1 MFRDIFLDRFISI
14 ILVFFSYT
22 LVAFF
27 WYYLYFNFEPQKIF
41 LLLFF
46 PYGVIVL
53 GYLFFNNKIIF
64 SILPSQI
71 IFYLILQNYNLE
83 LPFNNYFILSLCQLV
98 CTPITL
104 FVLQKFSLTLG
115 VGRNYKLDK
124 TNIYDVLLITFISTI
139 VLGIFIL
146 LSSIFFEN
154 QINLLS
160 FVTGNFL
167 GGAIFIL
174 GMKLVVNLPT
184 LIKHFFQTN

>member
-1 MFRDIFLDRFISI
+1 MQYNILDKFTSFFIVFL
-14 ILVFFSYT
+14 SYT
-22 LVAFF
+22 LVALF
-27 WYYLYFNFEPQKIF
+27 WYYFYSNFELQKKT

-64 SILPSQI
+64 SLLASQI

-98 CTPITL
+98 CMPVTL

-115 VGRNYKLDK
+115 VGRDYKLDK
-124 TNIYDVLLITFISTI
+124 TNIYHVLLITFLSTI

-174 GMKLVVNLPT
+174 GMKLVVILPT

>member
-1 MFRDIFLDRFISI
+1 MLINKFLDRFTSI
-14 ILVFFSYT
+14 LIVFFSYT
-22 LVAFF
+22 FVIFL
-27 WYYLYFNFEPQKIF
+27 WYYFYSNFELQKKT

-64 SILPSQI
+64 SLLASQI

-83 LPFNNYFILSLCQLV
+83 LPFNNYFVLSLCQLICMPV
-98 CTPITL
+98 TL
-104 FVLQKFSLTLG
+104 FVLQKFSITVG
-115 VGRNYKLDK
+115 VGTNYKLDK
-124 TNIYDVLLITFISTI
+124 TNIYHVLLIVFFSAI
-139 VLGIFIL
+139 VLGIFII
-146 LSSIFFEN
+146 LSSIFFKN

-167 GGAIFIL
+167 GGVILIL

-184 LIKHFFQTN
+184 LIKRFFQTN

>member
-1 MFRDIFLDRFISI
+1 MFKIIFLDRFISTL
-14 ILVFFSYT
+14 LVFFSYT

-27 WYYLYFNFEPQKIF
+27 WYYLYFNFELQKIF

-53 GYLFFNNKIIF
+53 GYLFFNSKIIF

-98 CTPITL
+98 CMPITL

-115 VGRNYKLDK
+115 VGRDYKLDK
-124 TNIYDVLLITFISTI
+124 TNIYHVLLITFLSTI

-146 LSSIFFEN
+146 LSSIFFEK
-154 QINLLS
+154 QINLIS

-174 GMKLVVNLPT
+174 GMKLVVILPT

>member
-1 MFRDIFLDRFISI
+1 MQYNILDKFTSFFIVFL
-14 ILVFFSYT
+14 SYT
-22 LVAFF
+22 LVALF
-27 WYYLYFNFEPQKIF
+27 WYYFYSNFELQKKF
-41 LLLFF
+41 LLFFF

-53 GYLFFNNKIIF
+53 SYLFFNNKIIF
-64 SILPSQI
+64 GLLASQI
-71 IFYLILQNYNLE
+71 VFYLILQNYNLE

-98 CTPITL
+98 CTPIIL

-115 VGRNYKLDK
+115 VGRDYKLDK
-124 TNIYDVLLITFISTI
+124 TNIYHVLLITFLSTI

-146 LSSIFFEN
+146 LSSIFFEK
-154 QINLLS
+154 QINLIS

-184 LIKHFFQTN
+184 LIKNFFQIN

>member
-1 MFRDIFLDRFISI
+1 MQYNFLDKFTSIFI
-14 ILVFFSYT
+14 VFLSYT
-22 LVAFF
+22 LVMLF
-27 WYYLYFNFEPQKIF
+27 WYYFYSNFELQKQF
-41 LLLFF
+41 LLFFF

-53 GYLFFNNKIIF
+53 SYLFFNNKIIF

-98 CTPITL
+98 SMPITL
-104 FVLQKFSLTLG
+104 FVLQKFSLTVG
-115 VGRNYKLDK
+115 VGRNFKLDK
-124 TNIYDVLLITFISTI
+124 TNIYHVLLITFISTF
-139 VLGIFIL
+139 VLGTFII

-154 QINLLS
+154 HINLLS

-167 GGAIFIL
+167 GGVILIL

-184 LIKHFFQTN
+184 LIKRFFQTN